1 MMLLNSV
8 AVVAIGALMLP
19 VLRPHAPSTA
29 VGYLATRIFE
39 GSFLAIGAIALLVG
53 AANTNFLAYNI
64 AMAGLGIG
72 SLFFCVALYRLRLVP
87 RILAVWGFV
96 GYAAFATGCFLE
108 LAGVAGAGLVSTIP
122 GGLFEILFSIWL
134 IVRGFGA
141 PAAITAITTI
151 NSIPSLAST
160 TVIVTGANSG
170 IGLEAARVFAAW
182 GAHVVFAVRDEKKG
196 RDAAATVTGSTEVRP
211 LDLADLGL
219 VREFVEEWTGDIYLL
234 INNAGV
240 LVPPFGHTKDGF
252 ELQFGINHLR
262 HFALG

>member
-1 MMLLNSV
+1 MVSIDFKTGHTMINARRIARGVGTLFLAAFLLYGIGSSIATTASPGALLTTGAVMMLLNSV

-29 VGYLATRIFE
+29 VGYFATRIFE

-72 SLFFCVALYRLRLVP
+72 SLFFCVALYRSRLVP
-87 RILAVWGFV
+87 RFLAVWGFV

-122 GGLFEILFSIWL
+122 GGLFEILFAIWL

-141 PAAITAITTI
+141 PTAIT
-151 NSIPSLAST
+151 
-160 TVIVTGANSG
+160 G
-170 IGLEAARVFAAW
+170 AARV
-182 GAHVVFAVRDEKKG
+182 
-196 RDAAATVTGSTEVRP
+196 
-211 LDLADLGL
+211 
-219 VREFVEEWTGDIYLL
+219 
-234 INNAGV
+234 
-240 LVPPFGHTKDGF
+240 
-252 ELQFGINHLR
+252 
-262 HFALG
+262 

>member
-1 MMLLNSV
+1 MINARRIARGVGTLFLAAFVLYGIGSSIATTASPGALLTTGAVMMLLNSV

-72 SLFFCVALYRLRLVP
+72 SLFFCVALYRSRLVP
-87 RILAVWGFV
+87 RFLAVWGFV

-122 GGLFEILFSIWL
+122 GGLFEILFAIWL

-141 PAAITAITTI
+141 PTAITGAPTAI
-151 NSIPSLAST
+151 
-160 TVIVTGANSG
+160 TG
-170 IGLEAARVFAAW
+170 AARVGPPA
-182 GAHVVFAVRDEKKG
+182 G
-196 RDAAATVTGSTEVRP
+196 R
-211 LDLADLGL
+211 
-219 VREFVEEWTGDIYLL
+219 
-234 INNAGV
+234 
-240 LVPPFGHTKDGF
+240 
-252 ELQFGINHLR
+252 
-262 HFALG
+262 